1 MLEQLLKNPAFAAL
15 YKNAPQLNNIE
26 VPKLESGA
34 FVPSIPE
41 IPLIVQTPVILPATS
56 NLTAA
61 TIINSMPLKKSKAC
75 WVLPVIAIGL
85 GIILSY
91 NIINCI
97 YDEIEK
103 SKKNKTIKL

>member
-15 YKNAPQLNNIE
+15 YKNAPQLNKIE

-41 IPLIVQTPVILPATS
+41 IPPIVQTLGILPATS

-61 TIINSMPLKKSKAC
+61 TVINGMPLKKSKAD
-75 WVLPVIAIGL
+75 WVLPVIAISV

-103 SKKNKTIKL
+103 SKKNKTIKI